1 MYFNITSQSN
11 KFLIKIIS
19 LENFCKHKNIFPKNK
34 IILKLSKGHEKFK
47 IDAQLLPP
55 SKKDA
60 TINTLTA

>member
-1 MYFNITSQSN
+1 M
-11 KFLIKIIS
+11 KI
-19 LENFCKHKNIFPKNK
+19 
-34 IILKLSKGHEKFK
+34 SKGHEKFK